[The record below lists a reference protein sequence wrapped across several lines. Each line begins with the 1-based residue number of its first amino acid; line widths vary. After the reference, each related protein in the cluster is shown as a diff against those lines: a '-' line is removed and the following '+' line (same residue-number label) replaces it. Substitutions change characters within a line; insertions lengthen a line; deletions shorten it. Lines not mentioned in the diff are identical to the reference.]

1 MKAIIFDFD
10 GTLANTLPICFYA
23 FQSVFQ
29 QFDGRELTA
38 QDIVQMFGPS
48 ETGIIQANLQHP
60 NKEAAIELYYEKYA
74 ESHAQFVQPN
84 DEITALLQDLEK
96 SGMKLG
102 IFTGKARRSLD
113 ISLQALQM
121 DGLFDVMIT
130 GDDVFEPKPA
140 PEGLF
145 KALAL
150 LAVDSTEA
158 IFVGDS
164 EADIVAGLQANV
176 TTVGVH
182 WLPDY
187 QTQAF
192 TAEPHH
198 IVKDVIQFKKLIGD
212 LA

>member
-23 FQSVFQ
+23 FQSVFK
-29 QFDGRELTA
+29 QFDDKDLTSE
-38 QDIVQMFGPS
+38 DIVKMFGPS
-48 ETGIIQANLQHP
+48 ETGIIRENLQNP
-60 NKEAAIELYYEKYA
+60 NKAEAIELYYEKYA
-74 ESHAQFVQPN
+74 ESHTQFVKPN
-84 DEITALLQDLEK
+84 DEITELLYDLK
-96 SGMKLG
+96 DSGMKLA

-121 DGLFDVMIT
+121 DGLFDVIIT
-130 GDDVFEPKPA
+130 GDDVVEPKPA

-150 LAVDSTEA
+150 LEVDYTEA

-176 TTVGVH
+176 QTVGVH

-187 QTQAF
+187 QTAAFMQA
-192 TAEPHH
+192 PHH
-198 IVKDVIQFKKLIGD
+198 IVEHVAQFKDLIGEMK
-212 LA
+212 